1 VQKKFLP
8 PKTSTKGVQPMKQS
22 VIVKS
27 TLAVIL
33 AALTLTTHS
42 QAQTGILAQPVGIF
56 TVPVVGPKKLNLLA
70 TPFARPAVAQGT
82 ISAQSGSI
90 LTVTQVPAM
99 ASDTP
104 YILEILDGDYI
115 GVVSL
120 VTASTGSTVTIQYTL
135 PDGAIASGT
144 RYGIRPDWTVAEL
157 FGPAAT
163 SQIGSS
169 TSFGNGDQIQIFNP
183 VTQQLENV
191 YRLRTGTTPN
201 FTYAW
206 MTQGGVSADN
216 VRVPLGEGFIVYRFA
231 SSTVNLRLSG
241 ELRQSRTRK
250 EILGGQRLNVVSNP
264 NPYAV
269 KLSQSGLITSSGS
282 NPAAAD
288 NVHFVNPNTGA
299 FVSYYRNSGL
309 AGRWTAVDG
318 SDASN
323 VTIPAGGSI
332 VIQRKSGSGDL
343 LGTSALKL
351 NPIPY
356 ASAPGI

>member
-1 VQKKFLP
+1 
-8 PKTSTKGVQPMKQS
+8 MKQS

-42 QAQTGILAQPVGIF
+42 QAQSGILAQPVGIF

-70 TPFARPAVAQGT
+70 TPFARPSVAQGT
-82 ISAQSGSI
+82 ISAQSGST

-104 YILEILDGDYI
+104 YVLEILDGDYI

-120 VTASTGSTVTIQYTL
+120 VTASTGNTSGGTVTIQYTL
-135 PDGAIASGT
+135 PTGAIASGT
-144 RYGIRPDWTVAEL
+144 RYGIRPDWTIAEL

-163 SQIGSS
+163 TQIGSS
-169 TSFGNGDQIQIFNP
+169 TSYGNGDQIQILNP
-183 VTQQLENV
+183 VTQQLENI
-191 YRLRTGTTPN
+191 YRLRTGSSGS
-201 FTYAW
+201 FTYSW
-206 MTQGGVSADN
+206 RTQAGVLADN
-216 VRVPLGEGFIVYRFA
+216 VRVPLGEGFIVYRFP
-231 SSTVNLRLSG
+231 STTLNLRLSG

-250 EILGGQRLNVVSNP
+250 EIKGGQKLNVVSNP

-269 KLSQSGLITSSGS
+269 KLIQSGLVISSGTG
-282 NPAAAD
+282 PAGAD
-288 NVHFVNPNTGA
+288 NVHFVNPNTGS
-299 FVSYYRNSGL
+299 FVTYYRNSNL
-309 AGRWTAVDG
+309 AGRWTAADG

-332 VIQRKSGSGDL
+332 IIQRKSGSGDL

>member
-82 ISAQSGSI
+82 ISAQSGST
-90 LTVTQVPAM
+90 LTVSQVPVM

-135 PDGAIASGT
+135 PAGAIASGT

-157 FGPAAT
+157 FGPAAISNGYT
-163 SQIGSS
+163 QSPW
-169 TSFGNGDQIQIFNP
+169 SFLILFFCCSGCATVRGAFLRFFFN
-183 VTQQLENV
+183 TL
-191 YRLRTGTTPN
+191 RLCRCVSDSEHHRKT
-201 FTYAW
+201 AAAALW
-206 MTQGGVSADN
+206 MGQRAAFGAVCA
-216 VRVPLGEGFIVYRFA
+216 LFFFIV
-231 SSTVNLRLSG
+231 
-241 ELRQSRTRK
+241 
-250 EILGGQRLNVVSNP
+250 
-264 NPYAV
+264 
-269 KLSQSGLITSSGS
+269 
-282 NPAAAD
+282 
-288 NVHFVNPNTGA
+288 
-299 FVSYYRNSGL
+299 
-309 AGRWTAVDG
+309 
-318 SDASN
+318 
-323 VTIPAGGSI
+323 
-332 VIQRKSGSGDL
+332 
-343 LGTSALKL
+343 
-351 NPIPY
+351 
-356 ASAPGI
+356 